1 MLRVGYLPSD
11 YHPLLLLLGEA
22 DDMRRLAGLLRTF
35 AAAPREFSL
44 ADSGFRVGARTTVL
58 LTPAGPRPGLYPAAS
73 GSRALR
79 WTLTVERAAHF
90 AGLLEDLATQT
101 SGSAVL
107 DFGILGEVPV
117 KASIGEYP
125 DVFLR

>member
-22 DDMRRLAGLLRTF
+22 EDMRRLAALLRAF
-35 AAAPREFSL
+35 AVAPQELSL
-44 ADSGFRVGARTTVL
+44 GDSGFCVCAGTTVL
-58 LTPAGPRPGLYPAAS
+58 LTATDTQPGLHPVAA
-73 GSRALR
+73 GSRSLS

-90 AGLLEDLATQT
+90 ADLLEQLATQT

-107 DFGILGEVPV
+107 DVGILGEIPV

-125 DVFLR
+125 DAFLR